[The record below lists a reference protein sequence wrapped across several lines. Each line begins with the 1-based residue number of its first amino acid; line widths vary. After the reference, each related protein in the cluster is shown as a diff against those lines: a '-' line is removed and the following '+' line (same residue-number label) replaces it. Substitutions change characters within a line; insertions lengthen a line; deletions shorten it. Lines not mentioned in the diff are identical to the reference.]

1 MKRKILIID
10 DDIMTLRMLKKHLE
24 NDYEIQLEN
33 AGYRFVEH
41 IADYHVDMI
50 LLDIE
55 MPVMNGI
62 EVFDVYVKQ
71 PHKDIPV
78 VFLSEG
84 SNQQI
89 IREIME
95 KGGAGVLSKSLEG
108 PAFAEKVKQIFFDHA
123 GSMIKPHVLV
133 LGNDATTLKIAKLDL
148 EAGDYRVTCVF
159 SVLEALDVL
168 KQEAVDAFLILEPIL
183 HIKEQEIYE
192 TICKRLAVRS
202 LPVVYGAG
210 SYTMEI
216 LLDKVGKVV
225 GR

>member
-41 IADYHVDMI
+41 VADYHVDMI

-55 MPVMNGI
+55 MPVMNGM
-62 EVFDVYVKQ
+62 EVFDVYLKQ

-78 VFLSEG
+78 VFKSSV
-84 SNQQI
+84 SNPQI
-89 IREIME
+89 IREITE
-95 KGGAGVLSKSLEG
+95 KGAAGFLIKTAKG
-108 PAFAEKVKQIFFDHA
+108 PELVEKVKQIFFDHA
-123 GSMIKPHVLV
+123 GSRIKPHVLV
-133 LGNDATTLKIAKLDL
+133 LGNDATTLRIAKLDL

-159 SVLEALDVL
+159 SVLEAIDIL
-168 KQEAVDAFLILEPIL
+168 KQEAVDAFLIVEPIL
-183 HIKEQEIYE
+183 HVREQEVYE
-192 TICKRLAVRS
+192 TICKKLSVKS

-210 SYTMEI
+210 SYTKEI